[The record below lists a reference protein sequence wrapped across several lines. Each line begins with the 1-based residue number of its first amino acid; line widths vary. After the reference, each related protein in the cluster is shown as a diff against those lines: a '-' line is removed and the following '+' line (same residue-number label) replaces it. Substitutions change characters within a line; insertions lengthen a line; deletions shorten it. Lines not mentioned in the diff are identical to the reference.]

1 MGGSAG
7 AAGSGETTLDPEP
20 GRYEESCDGSFGVF
34 VDATHFLAGNDEE
47 QELRLYTRGSE
58 GPPLRTLDVSDDI
71 GLSSDD
77 EADLEG
83 AARVGQRVYVVG
95 SHSRDSD
102 GNLSADRHRF
112 FALDLSGTSPSV
124 SLSVVG
130 FTESLLDD
138 LLSASHW
145 VAPNASVIAT
155 LDAASA
161 LDTDEDEDL
170 APLAGGTSIEGLA
183 LGPTASH
190 PKRLLL
196 GFRSPRQGSNAIV
209 VSLLN
214 ADAVVTGAAPS
225 FGEALLLDL
234 GGLGIRAMAWS
245 ELHQTVL
252 VVGGPEA
259 EGGPFRLFTWVGTP
273 GAAAVPV
280 RDLTAPSGSSP
291 EALVV
296 YPGTRDVEV
305 LFDQGDHEIDDEA
318 CKDASDSDQFFSDL
332 IVHVP

>member
-1 MGGSAG
+1 MGGGAG
-7 AAGSGETTLDPEP
+7 AAGSGETTLDQEP
-20 GRYEESCDGSFGVF
+20 GRYEESCDGSFGVV

-47 QELRLYTRGSE
+47 QGLRLYTRGAE
-58 GPPLRTLDVSDDI
+58 GPPLRTLDVSDDL

-102 GNLSADRHRF
+102 GNLAEDRHRF
-112 FALDLSGTSPSV
+112 FAMDLSGTSPNV
-124 SLSVVG
+124 SLSVAG
-130 FTESLLDD
+130 FTDKLLQD
-138 LLSASHW
+138 LLSASNW
-145 VAPNASVIAT
+145 VAPNAGIIAT

-196 GFRSPRQGSNAIV
+196 GFRSPRQSSSAIV

-214 ADAVVTGAAPS
+214 ADAAVTGAAPS

-245 ELHQTVL
+245 ELHQAVL
-252 VVGGPEA
+252 VVGGPEG
-259 EGGPFRLFTWVGTP
+259 EGGPFRLFSWAGTA
-273 GAAAVPV
+273 GAAPVPV
-280 RDLTAPSGSSP
+280 RDLTAPPSSSP
-291 EALVV
+291 EAIIV

-318 CKDASDSDQFFSDL
+318 CKDAQESDQFFSDV
-332 IVHVP
+332 IVRVP